1 MSPRQQAMQRVLR
14 AASDVARHWRP
25 GRDSEGEGIIAE
37 LLSGLRDL
45 GSVLDRR
52 PPRRPARLRCKLRGA
67 AKCNDEPQYGCSCAS
82 CEYREAQSCGQCERD
97 TAFVLERE
105 ADALHDAFRAG
116 AEYMRRETRSLAVVI
131 MPDAQRIDAA
141 AAGYVAGLSGP
152 AGDTDEPGADP
163 RMTGGAS

>member
-45 GSVLDRR
+45 G
-52 PPRRPARLRCKLRGA
+52 
-67 AKCNDEPQYGCSCAS
+67 EPGECV
-82 CEYREAQSCGQCERD
+82 
-97 TAFVLERE
+97 TLV
-105 ADALHDAFRAG
+105 DAFRAG
-116 AEYMRRETRSLAVVI
+116 AEYMRRSAQVVYEGAPYCGTTI
-131 MPDAQRIDAA
+131 QLPRMLMPDAARIDAA
-141 AAGYVAGLSGP
+141 AAGYGLSGP

>member
-1 MSPRQQAMQRVLR
+1 MTPRQHAMQRVLR

-82 CEYREAQSCGQCERD
+82 CEYREAQRAERLV
-97 TAFVLERE
+97 A
-105 ADALHDAFRAG
+105 
-116 AEYMRRETRSLAVVI
+116 RR
-131 MPDAQRIDAA
+131 
-141 AAGYVAGLSGP
+141 YVF
-152 AGDTDEPGADP
+152 GADGSYVK
-163 RMTGGAS
+163 RGAL